1 MSMINEYVVSR
12 YCCEDLSLIENYDK
26 AVADETQTWNC
37 HHRLEMQGD
46 CRISPKK
53 LRELGL
59 YENRPASEL
68 IFLTKAEHNRLHML
82 DTKLSKETKQK
93 ISQANHG
100 KKRSEETKRKISEIQ
115 FGKKMSAEACKNM
128 SKAQSLL
135 RWWNNGEKEIKAKSC
150 PDGYS
155 AGRLNSEDLAQQRSE
170 AQHCRAVEQYS
181 KDGKLLNTFESVSMA
196 SKEMGIQKTNI
207 IHCCR
212 EIRQTAGGYK
222 WKYK

>member
-1 MSMINEYVVSR
+1 
-12 YCCEDLSLIENYDK
+12 
-26 AVADETQTWNC
+26 
-37 HHRLEMQGD
+37 MQGD

-82 DTKLSKETKQK
+82 
-93 ISQANHG
+93 
-100 KKRSEETKRKISEIQ
+100 
-115 FGKKMSAEACKNM
+115 GKKMSVEACKNM

-170 AQHCRAVEQYS
+170 AQHCKAVEQYS

-196 SKEMGIQKTNI
+196 SKEIGIQKTNI

-212 EIRQTAGGYK
+212 EMQTAGGYK